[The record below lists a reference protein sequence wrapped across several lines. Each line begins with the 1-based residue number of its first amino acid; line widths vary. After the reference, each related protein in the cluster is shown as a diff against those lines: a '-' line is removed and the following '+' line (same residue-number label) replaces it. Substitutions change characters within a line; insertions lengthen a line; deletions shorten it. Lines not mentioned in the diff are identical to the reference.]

1 MISTEEFA
9 EFDDV
14 GEAFIALQTNLTYM
28 LMKPHFPS
36 LRRACIVQQKTPRG
50 VKLSKQLETEIQCA
64 QNIDML
70 LDTLVVSPYWSW
82 IDVRMLQA
90 IVRASNIPQALQ
102 ILKNYKSAVFSRK
115 LIDLLPNIPSK
126 EIKELYYTKIVTKL
140 EKDASNMTIADLL
153 EFQTELETVIMDV
166 GKGTCVL
173 DNIKPGCIEVHWYIP
188 THCVDSAYQSAS
200 TRCHMFN
207 EIHLLWLQIAHYPVI
222 YDPLT
227 THAVAMPTPPPPE
240 NVGKCFII
248 FVLSLHLNFLQQ
260 QSKASLTTTMTSC
273 QSTWMLRWLCS

>member
-1 MISTEEFA
+1 MMISKEEFA

-14 GEAFIALQTNLTYM
+14 GEAFISLQTNITFM
-28 LMKPHFPS
+28 LMRTHIPS
-36 LRRACIVQQKTPRG
+36 LRRACIAQQKTPRG

-70 LDTLVVSPYWSW
+70 LDALVVTPYWSW
-82 IDVRMLQA
+82 IDVRLLQA

-102 ILKNYKSAVFSRK
+102 ILNNYKSGVFSRK
-115 LIDLLPNIPSK
+115 LINLLPNIPSK
-126 EIKELYYTKIVTKL
+126 DIKEKYYTKIVTKL
-140 EKDASNMTIADLL
+140 EKDASNMTVSDLL
-153 EFQTELETVIMDV
+153 EFQKDLETVIMDI

-173 DNIKPGCIEVHWYIP
+173 GHIRKGCIEVHWYIP

-222 YDPLT
+222 YDPLSSSD
-227 THAVAMPTPPPPE
+227 VVMPTPPLPDS
-240 NVGKCFII
+240 VGKYYR
-248 FVLSLHLNFLQQ
+248 NFLV
-260 QSKASLTTTMTSC
+260 K
-273 QSTWMLRWLCS
+273 